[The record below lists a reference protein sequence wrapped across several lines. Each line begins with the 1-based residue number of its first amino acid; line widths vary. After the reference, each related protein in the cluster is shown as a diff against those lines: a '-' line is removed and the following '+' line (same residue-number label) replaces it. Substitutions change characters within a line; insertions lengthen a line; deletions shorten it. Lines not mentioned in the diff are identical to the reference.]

1 VRARLAFLGA
11 AAAALGAVA
20 ARLRR
25 TRQAEVE
32 PDPRAAELR
41 QRLDESRSVVSEREQ
56 FEEAETPVDE
66 VEPVAE
72 VDERRREIH
81 DRARAAAEEMRRKD

>member
-1 VRARLAFLGA
+1 
-11 AAAALGAVA
+11 
-20 ARLRR
+20 
-25 TRQAEVE
+25 
-32 PDPRAAELR
+32 
-41 QRLDESRSVVSEREQ
+41 VVSERER

-81 DRARAAAEEMRRKD
+81 DRARAAAEEMRRDD